1 MRLSKYDIETI
12 KFEAK
17 NCFGEDV
24 RLWLFGSRVNDA
36 GKGGDIDLYVETKRK
51 VGLEQ
56 KHHFMALLQLKLG
69 DQKID
74 VVLNCGQ
81 KEKEIFKIAKETGT
95 EL

>member
-1 MRLSKYDIETI
+1 MRLSKYYIETI
-12 KFEAK
+12 KFEAR

-24 RLWLFGSRVNDA
+24 RLWLFGSRVDETR
-36 GKGGDIDLYVETKRK
+36 KGGDIDLYVETKRE
-51 VGLEQ
+51 VDLAQ

-81 KEKEIFKIAKETGT
+81 KEKEIFKIAKETGI